1 MKLSEELIEGLANIR
16 RVVQEIVTT
25 VEGRWA
31 LRFFLI
37 PHKAPETA
45 FVILYH
51 EQVVD
56 VLPICR
62 FGHIFHLV
70 PDLLIALP

>member
-45 FVILYH
+45 FVFLYH
-51 EQVVD
+51 EQVVN
-56 VLPICR
+56 VLPIEGVKKQLTEVIER
-62 FGHIFHLV
+62 KV
-70 PDLLIALP
+70 R